1 MNSTHVGSAARAPGA
16 VLLAVSI
23 ALVGWSVAVSAQPA
37 FASGFGGQATPGSS
51 VPFKAVGNEP
61 GWTLDIGA
69 TRMRLVA
76 DYGATKAEVPLPA
89 AVRIEG
95 GRRYEARTEAHAL
108 VVTIFD
114 RVCADTM
121 TGMPR
126 PATVEVSFDGRL
138 LKGCGGDPTS
148 LLRGGTWLVESLG
161 GQPLIALS
169 KITMAFAASG
179 RVTGNASCNV
189 FSAGYLLTGEGLTMT
204 MPIAAMR
211 TCEAPF
217 MMQEAAFLEILRGV
231 NRFELGEDGALTLHT
246 VDGGTIAARRD
257 VPVVVQPTKPAK
269 PR

>member
-1 MNSTHVGSAARAPGA
+1 MSMHTTP
-16 VLLAVSI
+16 VLLAAAVAI
-23 ALVGWSVAVSAQPA
+23 GAWSAAVPAQPA
-37 FASGFGGQATPGSS
+37 FAFGFGGQAAPGSTAS
-51 VPFKAVGNEP
+51 FRAVGNEP

-69 TRMRLVA
+69 SRMQLVA
-76 DYGATKAEVPLPA
+76 DYGATRADVPLPA

-95 GRRYEARTEAHAL
+95 GRRYEARTEAHAI
-108 VVTIFD
+108 VVTILD

-126 PATVEVSFDGRL
+126 PATVEVSFDGRV

-169 KITMAFAASG
+169 KIAIVFAANG
-179 RVTGNASCNV
+179 RITGTASCNA
-189 FSAGYLLTGEGLTMT
+189 FSAGYLLTGESLTVT

-211 TCEAPF
+211 TCAPPF
-217 MMQEAAFLEILRGV
+217 MAQEAAFLEALRGV
-231 NRFELGEDGALTLHT
+231 NRFEIGEEGVLTLHT
-246 VDGGTIAARRD
+246 VDGGTIVARREA
-257 VPVVVQPTKPAK
+257 PVVVQPTKPAK

>member
-1 MNSTHVGSAARAPGA
+1 MSMKSRP
-16 VLLAVSI
+16 VLLAVAV
-23 ALVGWSVAVSAQPA
+23 ALGGWSAVVSAQP
-37 FASGFGGQATPGSS
+37 TPGSAS
-51 VPFKAVGNEP
+51 SFRAVGNEP

-69 TRMRLVA
+69 ARMQLVA
-76 DYGATKAEVPLPA
+76 DYGATRADVPTPA

-95 GRRYEARTEAHAL
+95 GRRFEARTEAHTL
-108 VVTIFD
+108 VVTILD

-148 LLRGGTWLVESLG
+148 LLRGGTWLVESLS

-169 KITMAFAASG
+169 KITMVFAANG
-179 RVTGNASCNV
+179 RITGNASCNA
-189 FSAGYLLTGEGLTMT
+189 FSAGYLLTGESLTVT

-211 TCEAPF
+211 TCAPPF
-217 MMQEAAFLEILRGV
+217 MAQEAAFLEVLRGV
-231 NRFELGEDGALTLHT
+231 TRFAVGEDGALTLQT
-246 VDGGTIAARRD
+246 LDGGTIVARKE